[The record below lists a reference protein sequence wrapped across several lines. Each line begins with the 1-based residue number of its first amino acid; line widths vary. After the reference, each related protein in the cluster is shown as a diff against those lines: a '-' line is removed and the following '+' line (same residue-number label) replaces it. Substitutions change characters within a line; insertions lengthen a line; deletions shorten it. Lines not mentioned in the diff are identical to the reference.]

1 MGVYIEERHW
11 GEFESYVVNE
21 KCSVKI
27 LYLKPN
33 SQQVYNTVANVIAGG
48 K

>member
-1 MGVYIEERHW
+1 M
-11 GEFESYVVNE
+11 GEFESYVEHE

-33 SQQVYNTVANVIAGG
+33 SQQIYNNVVNVIAGG